1 LIAEQSPFTHVDE
14 DNDINVD
21 DVQNGNDT
29 DIRNNHVQRAQH
41 HFNPNQFCSGTIVQR
56 NAVNNT
62 NTNIIDN
69 NDDDNNNN
77 NNFASI

>member
-14 DNDINVD
+14 DNDINVY

-29 DIRNNHVQRAQH
+29 DVRYNDVERAKH
-41 HFNPNQFCSGTIVQR
+41 HFYANQFCSGTIVQR

-62 NTNIIDN
+62 NTNIINNN
-69 NDDDNNNN
+69 NDDDDN